1 MFISKAKLKSGAL
14 GRLTRSKVGEI
25 GKDAVRAI
33 SKYLG
38 SKKYLLG
45 DELNTVSILIFT
57 NNQQKLDRS
66 LAKTRSFHILHLL
79 NRNFRRLYGL
89 PLID

>member
-1 MFISKAKLKSGAL
+1 MGRKTIS
-14 GRLTRSKVGEI
+14 EI
-25 GKDAVRAI
+25 AEVARADIQAI